1 MPHFTVSPTRVLI
14 LDDHPAIRYALNE
27 TISAQ
32 RDLDVMAKAASA
44 DEAFEAVT
52 KECPDVAVV
61 DIALGDAHGLDLVQR
76 LHAVY
81 PDVKVVVFSMYDE
94 TIYAERALRAGASGY
109 LMKSESPDQVVEAIR
124 AVVNG
129 EIYLSRRMSSKL
141 LSRVASGRKSSEPSF
156 AIDDLTD
163 REMAVFQMMGQGHNL
178 DEISHQLNLSRKT
191 VETYRRRAKEKL
203 GCDSVSVLLQY
214 SVQWTISQ
222 GNTVQAPLP

>member
-1 MPHFTVSPTRVLI
+1 MPHFAVAPTRVLI

-44 DEAFEAVT
+44 DEAFEAVM
-52 KECPDVAVV
+52 KERPDVAVV

-109 LMKSESPDQVVEAIR
+109 LMKSESPDEVVEAIR

-129 EIYLSRRMSSKL
+129 EIYLSRRMSSFM
-141 LSRVASGRKSSEPSF
+141 V
-156 AIDDLTD
+156 
-163 REMAVFQMMGQGHNL
+163 REHLRCAV
-178 DEISHQLNLSRKT
+178 
-191 VETYRRRAKEKL
+191 
-203 GCDSVSVLLQY
+203 
-214 SVQWTISQ
+214 
-222 GNTVQAPLP
+222 

>member
-1 MPHFTVSPTRVLI
+1 MTPAKSTPIRVLI

-52 KECPDVAVV
+52 KERPDVAVV

-129 EIYLSRRMSSKL
+129 EIYLSRRMSSFM
-141 LSRVASGRKSSEPSF
+141 V
-156 AIDDLTD
+156 
-163 REMAVFQMMGQGHNL
+163 REHLRCAL
-178 DEISHQLNLSRKT
+178 
-191 VETYRRRAKEKL
+191 
-203 GCDSVSVLLQY
+203 
-214 SVQWTISQ
+214 
-222 GNTVQAPLP
+222 